1 MPREYPR
8 SRRLADQMQRVL
20 NEIIREEL
28 QDPRLEFVTVSAVD
42 VSGDLRQARAW
53 FSILPPDA
61 DSSPALAALSGAAG
75 RLRRRLGKKLVI
87 RKVPALEFEHDDSSA
102 RGERLSSLIDAAIA
116 DDQSHGRDGS

>member
-28 QDPRLEFVTVSAVD
+28 QDPRLEFVTVSAVE

-53 FSILPPDA
+53 VSILPPDA
-61 DSSPALAALSGAAG
+61 DSSPALAALRGAAG

-87 RKVPALEFEHDDSSA
+87 RQVPALEFGHDDSSA

-116 DDQSHGRDGS
+116 DDESHGRDGS

>member
-28 QDPRLEFVTVSAVD
+28 QDPRLEFVTVSAVE

-53 FSILPPDA
+53 VSILPPDA
-61 DSSPALAALSGAAG
+61 DSP
-75 RLRRRLGKKLVI
+75 RRSVSR
-87 RKVPALEFEHDDSSA
+87 P
-102 RGERLSSLIDAAIA
+102 GERLRPPPFWRRWRSW
-116 DDQSHGRDGS
+116 G